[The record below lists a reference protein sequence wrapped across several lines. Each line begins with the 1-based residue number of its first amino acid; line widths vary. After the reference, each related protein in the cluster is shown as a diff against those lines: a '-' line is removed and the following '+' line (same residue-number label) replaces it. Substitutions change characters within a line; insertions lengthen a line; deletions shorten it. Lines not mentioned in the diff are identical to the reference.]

1 MRKPEFVYVTYI
13 ATTPD
18 KLWHA
23 LTDRGFIQKYWMD
36 CVLTSDWKVGSRMT
50 MERYGELKNECVIL
64 ESDPP
69 RRMSYSWHSVFDAG
83 MKAEKP
89 SRVTYV
95 LEPQGNIVKL
105 TVTHENFADDSKTL
119 PSVSFGW
126 PMVLSNLKSILETGH
141 ALPLEAP
148 VIAATEQTHARG

>member
-23 LTDRGFIQKYWMD
+23 LTDRDFIQKYWMD

-141 ALPLEAP
+141 ALRLEAP
-148 VIAATEQTHARG
+148 VIAATEQAHARG